1 MDLLA
6 IQAAVTSLKSA
17 TEISKSILEIKSTT
31 EIQGKVI
38 ELQAALLEAQ
48 TSAISATTAHLEL
61 LEKVRNLEDQLKA
74 ANEWGDQKNRY
85 SLVCPW
91 ENAAQVYAL
100 KRSVSGGDEP
110 HFLCPNCF
118 HNKRSVIL
126 NPMKRNHWTVLTCP
140 SCKATAETGYREI
153 GPPQYAEEYINR
165 IQQR

>member
-74 ANEWGDQKNRY
+74 AN
-85 SLVCPW
+85 L
-91 ENAAQVYAL
+91 
-100 KRSVSGGDEP
+100 
-110 HFLCPNCF
+110 
-118 HNKRSVIL
+118 
-126 NPMKRNHWTVLTCP
+126 
-140 SCKATAETGYREI
+140 
-153 GPPQYAEEYINR
+153 
-165 IQQR
+165 